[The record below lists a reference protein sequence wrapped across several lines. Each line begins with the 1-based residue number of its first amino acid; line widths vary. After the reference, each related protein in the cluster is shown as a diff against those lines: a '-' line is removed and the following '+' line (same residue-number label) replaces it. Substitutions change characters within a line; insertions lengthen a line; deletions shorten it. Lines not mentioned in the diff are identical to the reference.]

1 MAAVAWAFIS
11 LPCLITKF
19 TIVSKALFN
28 DHQSGKS
35 FSRRL
40 DLATFSTHVTVSED
54 GAVLING
61 LPLEPG
67 QKVQVVIK
75 TLAKQPDL
83 EDPYPLRKLSK
94 GIITWSPCAALQ
106 QKTGSV
112 LGDCTGHPVLDMVG
126 NGK

>member
-1 MAAVAWAFIS
+1 M
-11 LPCLITKF
+11 
-19 TIVSKALFN
+19 
-28 DHQSGKS
+28 
-35 FSRRL
+35 
-40 DLATFSTHVTVSED
+40 ATFSTHVTVSED

-94 GIITWSPCAALQ
+94 GYYYLEPLRSVAAEDWECLR
-106 QKTGSV
+106 
-112 LGDCTGHPVLDMVG
+112 
-126 NGK
+126 